1 MAVVL
6 DSAMDSPSAI
16 SKQIEHTLSGPM
28 WHGSALNELL
38 DGVTFEQAATRPIPG
53 AHTIWELVLHV
64 SAWAE
69 IARQRLHNRALES
82 PPPDIDWP
90 PVPTPTAK
98 GWADALERLAASHK
112 ELARDSASLSADGL
126 AARVPVASPGYSVE
140 TLLRGVIEHGTYHGG
155 QIALL
160 RRAIRG

>member
-6 DSAMDSPSAI
+6 DSAMDAPSAI

-82 PPPDIDWP
+82 PPPDVDWP
-90 PVPTPTAK
+90 LVPTYSRPRFTSMV
-98 GWADALERLAASHK
+98 GADHTPDPDGPHDSPVWCAAS
-112 ELARDSASLSADGL
+112 G
-126 AARVPVASPGYSVE
+126 
-140 TLLRGVIEHGTYHGG
+140 IM
-155 QIALL
+155 
-160 RRAIRG
+160 